1 VTARQTVNGLGRFVR
16 LRRHPHMATVVPVRA
31 GYEAVMTS
39 SSRCAHD
46 ACLCTRPYPKQA
58 QAAGFEPLDPNAE
71 YCSRHCAERAG
82 GEPGDG
88 GCLCGHPQCQ
98 AGADAGI
105 PPMQ

>member
-1 VTARQTVNGLGRFVR
+1 MTDLGHLVR
-16 LRRHPHMATVVPVRA
+16 LRRHPHMAGIVPVRP

-39 SSRCAHD
+39 PLRCAHD
-46 ACLCTRPYPKQA
+46 ACLCTRPYPIQA
-58 QAAGFEPLDPNAE
+58 QAAGFERLDPNAE
-71 YCSRHCAERAG
+71 HCSRRCAEEAQ
-82 GEPGDG
+82 GERGDG